1 MLRSGPVVREQ
12 VRWRDVDMMGVVYY
26 GNYLRFMEA
35 AEHEFFAA
43 LGLTYEQL
51 ASEHGVWVARTHLEL
66 DFHFPA
72 RLDDVVICHAELLH
86 IGASS
91 LKFAFP
97 INREDGTHLA
107 DGALTLAALDRTTL
121 RPSRLPAAL
130 RAALVDG

>member
-1 MLRSGPVVREQ
+1 VLRSGPVVREQ

-43 LGLTYEQL
+43 LGFTYDEL
-51 ASEHGVWVARTHLEL
+51 ANEHGVWIARIHLDL
-66 DFHFPA
+66 DFHAPA
-72 RLDDVVICHAELLH
+72 KLDDVVTCRADLLH
-86 IGASS
+86 VGASS

-107 DGALTLAALDRTTL
+107 DGSLTLAALDRTTL
-121 RPSRLPAAL
+121 RPTRLPDAL
-130 RAALVDG
+130 RANAARA